1 MKVTWIGGP
10 SFVLE
15 LGPFRIVGDPV
26 FADRVDL
33 DGHDVR
39 RLSARPDVSVSG
51 ADAVLVTSLLAD
63 HFEPATVGA
72 CGGVALLPAGAAG
85 GPGTRVLGWQESQRF
100 EKAGA
105 ALVVTAVPGGAPDT
119 PETKRGNGYFLRLEA
134 GERPFTAYVTGDTR
148 FSDDTRAIQRTYG
161 HANLLVLHVGA
172 ERAPDGSFRS
182 ADAKDAM
189 QIVYRMQPNAIAAV
203 HHATFSHYT
212 EALDPLVE
220 KIGLTIYEK
229 RLRVLREGDSF
240 EKAIGPDL

>member
-1 MKVTWIGGP
+1 MKFTWIGGP
-10 SFVLE
+10 TFVLE

-26 FADRVDL
+26 LADRFDL

-39 RLSARPDVSVSG
+39 RLSARPDVSTPA
-51 ADAVLVTSLLAD
+51 ADVVLVTSRRAD
-63 HFEPATVGA
+63 HFEPATVEA
-72 CGGVALLPAGAAG
+72 YGGVALLPAGSTTGAG
-85 GPGTRVLGWQESQRF
+85 AHALGWQESKRF

-105 ALVVTAVPGGAPDT
+105 TLVVTAVPGGAPDT
-119 PETKRGNGYFLRLEA
+119 PGTERGNGYFLRLEA

-148 FSDDTRAIQRTYG
+148 FSDDTRAIQRTHG
-161 HANLLVLHVGA
+161 HSNLLVLYVGA
-172 ERAPDGSFRS
+172 ERASDGSFRS

-212 EALDPLVE
+212 EPLDPLVE

-229 RLRVLREGDSF
+229 RLRILREGECF